1 MGSLLWIGIGFI
13 LGNEEMR
20 DQTIST
26 LKKATRI
33 IDEKINESIGYTKS
47 SKPDTELRPTEQRQ
61 VVKKVD

>member
-33 IDEKINESIGYTKS
+33 IDEKINESIGYTKP
-47 SKPDTELRPTEQRQ
+47 SKSDTELRSTEQRQ

>member
-47 SKPDTELRPTEQRQ
+47 SKSDTELRSTEQRQ